1 MESVGGSK
9 EEYLQAIGEYAQNI
23 HMESEEVFEYFVKM
37 LQIAIEIRDKDSDS
51 QGGNT
56 LRRAMEYIQN
66 HYTEES
72 LTLGNV
78 ACEVQV
84 NANYLSSIF
93 SQSMEKT
100 FTEYDRKAYGKSKK
114 AVAGYD
120 CGNRRDCRTFW
131 ISRLR

>member
-1 MESVGGSK
+1 MSVGGSK

-51 QGGNT
+51 QVGNT
-56 LRRAMEYIQN
+56 LRRALEYIQY

-78 ACEVQV
+78 SCEADIQH
-84 NANYLSSIF
+84 YIFIWSQKRFLS
-93 SQSMEKT
+93 T
-100 FTEYDRKAYGKSKK
+100 
-114 AVAGYD
+114 
-120 CGNRRDCRTFW
+120 
-131 ISRLR
+131 L

>member
-1 MESVGGSK
+1 
-9 EEYLQAIGEYAQNI
+9 
-23 HMESEEVFEYFVKM
+23 M

-51 QGGNT
+51 QGGST
-56 LRRAMEYIQN
+56 LRRALEYIQD

-78 ACEVQV
+78 ACEVKV

-100 FTEYDRKAYGKSKK
+100 FTEYVTESVWKSKK
-114 AVAGYD
+114 AVA
-120 CGNRRDCRTFW
+120 
-131 ISRLR
+131 